1 MRSAKVSLALV
12 FSSLAFALPSTLPA
26 STVSFS
32 AHVSKGQAT
41 TLHADLNNDGC
52 EDLAYTN
59 GNGGFA
65 VQLAHCDG
73 MYAAPVSYTIP
84 GGADTNAIVIAD
96 FNRDGKADVAA
107 FGSDNLLHLFLGNG
121 NGGFAQ
127 SSTFAK
133 SDIGNAYTAVVGDF
147 NHDGA
152 MDIAYQSGLDVSV
165 LLGNGK
171 SGFSAG
177 STRPVNVGGYL
188 LLGDFN
194 GDGRADLAI
203 GDLSNYNTVEVLY
216 GDGLGHFPTGSL
228 IQASGGGHSIFSVAD
243 VNSDGVSDIL
253 GTQFYPSAH
262 TVSVYYGTVARSF
275 RYGTVTLAHC
285 AGQSATAM
293 DVNGDGIND
302 LVVGEA
308 DCNNNS
314 QQGNVYIGVLTRN
327 SNGSYNPDQIVH
339 ASPSYLDN
347 ISAIRANRDSKPDI
361 SFLNC
366 TAAPCALPAN
376 QEAAVLLNETAG
388 HFPACAAPD
397 AFEGINVCS
406 PLAGSSVGSPVWF
419 EVSAAGQVGMRDVEV
434 WVDGRK
440 VSEEIAGFSNYTF
453 LNRSVNLAAGTHA
466 VTIYGVGWDDSL
478 ARKSFSV
485 TVK

>member
-12 FSSLAFALPSTLPA
+12 FSSLVFALPSTLLA

-32 AHVSKGQAT
+32 SHYSKGQAT
-41 TLHADLNNDGC
+41 TQHADLNNDGC

-73 MYAAPVSYTIP
+73 TYAAPVSYTIP
-84 GGADTNAIVIAD
+84 GGADTNVIAIAD

-107 FGSDNLLHLFLGNG
+107 FGSDNALHLFLNSGSG
-121 NGGFAQ
+121 TFAQ
-127 SSTFAK
+127 SSTFAH
-133 SDIGNAYTAVVGDF
+133 SGLGDAYTAVVGDF

-152 MDIAYQSGLDVSV
+152 MDIAYQGGLSASV

-171 SGFSAG
+171 GGFSAG
-177 STRPVNVGGYL
+177 ATRAVNVAGYL

-203 GDLSNYNTVEVLY
+203 GDLTNYNVVEVLY
-216 GDGLGHFPTGSL
+216 GDGTGHFPASSL
-228 IQASGGGHSIFSVAD
+228 IHASGGHYIFSTAD
-243 VNSDGVSDIL
+243 VNSDGISDII

-262 TVSVYYGTVARSF
+262 VVSLYYGTMARTF
-275 RYGTVTLAHC
+275 RYGTVALAHC

-314 QQGNVYIGVLTRN
+314 QQGNVYIGVLSRN
-327 SNGSYNPDQIVH
+327 SNGSYNAEQIVH
-339 ASPSYLDN
+339 TSPSYLDN
-347 ISAIRANRDSKPDI
+347 ISAIRASRDTKADI

-366 TAAPCALPAN
+366 TAAPCAVVAN
-376 QEAAVLLNETAG
+376 EQSAVLLNATAG
-388 HFPACAAPD
+388 NFAGCTPPS

-406 PLAGSSVGSPVWF
+406 PLSGGSVGSPVSF
-419 EVSAAGQVGMRDVEV
+419 AVGAAGQVPMRDVEV
-434 WVDGRK
+434 WVDGKKLAEQIR
-440 VSEEIAGFSNYTF
+440 GFSNYTF
-453 LNRSVNLAAGTHA
+453 LNRSVSLAAGTHA
-466 VTIYGVGWDDSL
+466 VTIIAVGWDDSL
-478 ARKSFSV
+478 ERKSFSL

>member
-12 FSSLAFALPSTLPA
+12 FSSLVFALPSTLLA
-26 STVSFS
+26 STASFS
-32 AHVSKGQAT
+32 AHFSKGQAT
-41 TLHADLNNDGC
+41 TQHADLNNDGC

-59 GNGGFA
+59 GNGGFD

-73 MYAAPVSYTIP
+73 TYAAPVSYAIP
-84 GGADTNAIVIAD
+84 GGADANAIVIAD
-96 FNRDGKADVAA
+96 FNRDGKADVAVI
-107 FGSDNLLHLFLGNG
+107 GTDNALHLFLGRG
-121 NGGFAQ
+121 NGTFAQ
-127 SSTFAK
+127 SSTFAH
-133 SDIGNAYTAVVGDF
+133 SDLGNAYTAVVGDF

-152 MDIAYQSGLDVSV
+152 MDIAYQGGLSVSL

-171 SGFSAG
+171 GGFSAG
-177 STRPVNVGGYL
+177 ATRSVSVAGYL

-203 GDLSNYNTVEVLY
+203 GDLTNYNTVEVLY
-216 GDGLGHFPTGSL
+216 GDGTGHFPTSSL
-228 IQASGGGHSIFSVAD
+228 IQAFGGHYIFAAAD
-243 VNSDGVSDIL
+243 VNSDGISDII
-253 GTQFYPSAH
+253 GTQFYPSVR
-262 TVSVYYGTVARSF
+262 TVSLYYGTLARTF
-275 RYGTVTLAHC
+275 RYGTVELAHC

-314 QQGNVYIGVLTRN
+314 QQGRVYIGVLTRN
-327 SNGSYNPDQIVH
+327 SNGSYNPDETVH
-339 ASPSYLDN
+339 ISQSYLDN

-366 TAAPCALPAN
+366 AAAPCALPEN
-376 QEAAVLLNETAG
+376 EEAGVLLNATAG
-388 HFPACAAPD
+388 SFPACSAPD
-397 AFEGINVCS
+397 GVEGINVCS
-406 PLAGSSVGSPVWF
+406 PVAGGSVGSPVSF
-419 EVSAAGQVGMRDVEV
+419 EVGAAGVVPMRDVEV

-440 VSEEIAGFSNYTF
+440 LGEQLDGFSNYTF
-453 LNRSVNLAAGTHA
+453 LNRRLSMAAGTHQ
-466 VTIYGVGWDDSL
+466 VTIYAAGWDDSL
-478 ARKSFSV
+478 QRKSFSL

>member
-1 MRSAKVSLALV
+1 MRSAKVSLALA
-12 FSSLAFALPSTLPA
+12 FSSLVFAFPSTLLA

-32 AHVSKGQAT
+32 SHFSKGQAT
-41 TLHADLNNDGC
+41 TQHADLNNDGC
-52 EDLAYTN
+52 EDLVYQN
-59 GNGGFA
+59 GNGGFD

-73 MYAAPVSYTIP
+73 TYARPVSYTIP
-84 GGADTNAIVIAD
+84 GGADTNAIAIAD
-96 FNRDGKADVAA
+96 FNRDGKADVAV
-107 FGSDNLLHLFLGNG
+107 FGSDSALHLFLGKG
-121 NGGFAQ
+121 NGTFAQ
-127 SSTFAK
+127 SSTFSK
-133 SDIGNAYTAVVGDF
+133 SDIGNAYTAAVGDF

-152 MDIAYQSGLDVSV
+152 MDIAYQSGLNVSV

-171 SGFSAG
+171 GGFSAG
-177 STRPVNVGGYL
+177 ATRAVNVGGYL

-194 GDGRADLAI
+194 GDGRADLTI
-203 GDLSNYNTVEVLY
+203 GDLTNYDTVEVLY

-228 IQASGGGHSIFSVAD
+228 IQASGGGHYIFSVAD
-243 VNSDGVSDIL
+243 VNSDGVSDII

-262 TVSVYYGTVARSF
+262 TVSVYYGTLTRTF
-275 RYGTVTLAHC
+275 RYGTVALEHC

-308 DCNNNS
+308 DCDNNS
-314 QQGNVYIGVLTRN
+314 QQGSVYIGVLTRN
-327 SNGSYNPDQIVH
+327 SNGSYNPDRIVH
-339 ASPSYLDN
+339 TSPSYLDN

-376 QEAAVLLNETAG
+376 QEAGILLNATAG
-388 HFPACAAPD
+388 NSPACAPPD

-406 PLAGSSVGSPVWF
+406 PLAGSSVGSPVSF
-419 EVSAAGQVGMRDVEV
+419 EVGAAGQVSMRDVEV
-434 WVDGRK
+434 WVDDRK
-440 VSEEIAGFSNYTF
+440 LSEEIGGFSNYTF
-453 LNRSVNLAAGTHA
+453 LNRRVSMAAGTHQ
-466 VTIYGVGWDDSL
+466 VTIYAVGWDDSL
-478 ARKSFSV
+478 ERKSFSL